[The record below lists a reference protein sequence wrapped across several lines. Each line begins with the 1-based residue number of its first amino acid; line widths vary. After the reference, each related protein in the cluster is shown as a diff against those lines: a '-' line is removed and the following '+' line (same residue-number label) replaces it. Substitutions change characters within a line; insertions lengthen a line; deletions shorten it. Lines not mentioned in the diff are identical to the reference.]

1 MSSLKLSA
9 GLFPAL
15 ALVLAAGAPPAR
27 AGLPSE
33 EVPVSAPA
41 QEGAPKSVLPQSLN
55 GPGAFEGVI
64 APSGLRRY
72 DWQADVVFFS
82 DSYGGF
88 PALALSGHKGGKGF
102 LLLYSDSRLP
112 NVRSKGAFL
121 RAAGLPVASTTTTFL
136 IHEPGKISTASYTT
150 DLIDKFDT
158 RAQVFTLFYYS
169 RFYENDFMRAGVLL
183 GLPFAWHNYAV
194 SGTLESGARF
204 SQSGHAF
211 GLGLVPGLTASLSS
225 ASLLNKGLACSLFLL
240 YERFGFEDADGPAGR
255 RLRGRLDGL
264 RFGFSGGWR
273 FNFYR

>member
-1 MSSLKLSA
+1 MGSLKLSA
-9 GLFPAL
+9 GVLAAL
-15 ALVLAAGAPPAR
+15 ALVLAAGAAPAR

-33 EVPVSAPA
+33 EVPVSEPA
-41 QEGAPKSVLPQSLN
+41 REGVPKSVLPQSLSA
-55 GPGAFEGVI
+55 PGAYEGVI

-72 DWQADVVFFS
+72 DWQADLVFFS
-82 DSYGGF
+82 DSYSGF
-88 PALALSGHKGGKGF
+88 PALAVSGQKEGKGF

-112 NVRSKGAFL
+112 NVRSRGAFL
-121 RAAGLPVASTTTTFL
+121 RAAGLPVKSVTTSVL
-136 IHEPGKISTASYTT
+136 IAGVSTATYTA
-150 DLIDKFDT
+150 DLVDRFDT

-183 GLPFAWHNYAV
+183 GLPFAWHDYAV

-204 SQSGHAF
+204 SQRGHAF

-225 ASLLNKGLACSLFLL
+225 ASLLNRGLACSLFLL
-240 YERFGFEDADGPAGR
+240 YERFGFEDADGRAGR
-255 RLRGRLDGL
+255 RMRGRLDGL